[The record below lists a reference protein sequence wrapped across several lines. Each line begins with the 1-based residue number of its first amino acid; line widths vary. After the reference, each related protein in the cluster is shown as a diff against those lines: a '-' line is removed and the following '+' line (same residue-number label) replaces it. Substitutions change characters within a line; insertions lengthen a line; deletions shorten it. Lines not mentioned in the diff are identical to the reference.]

1 MATEAA
7 EPARAPFE
15 LHGILRV
22 TISLFFLARERGR
35 VRLLKEGV
43 PAKATVVSASEK
55 DMTITVKIAGEEK
68 TEKVSALAK
77 GRLGAVKPGDR
88 VSLSCKDVEG
98 SDREIVSIRPAKEPA
113 KK

>member
-1 MATEAA
+1 MRKWIPYMAFALLAGSAALVRAQSEASADRPKKYRIVDA
-7 EPARAPFE
+7 E
-15 LHGILRV
+15 
-22 TISLFFLARERGR
+22 
-35 VRLLKEGV
+35 
-43 PAKATVVSASEK
+43 VVSASEK

-98 SDREIVSIRPAKEPA
+98 GDREIVSIRPAKEPA
-113 KK
+113 KN